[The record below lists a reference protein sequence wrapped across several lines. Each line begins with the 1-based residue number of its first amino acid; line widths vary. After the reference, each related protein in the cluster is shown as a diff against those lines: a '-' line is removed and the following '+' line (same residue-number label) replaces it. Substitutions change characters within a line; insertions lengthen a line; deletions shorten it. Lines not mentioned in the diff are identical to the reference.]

1 MCPRQHCYV
10 HYEFLVISFGLTI
23 APTTFMSLMN
33 SVFKIFLY
41 SFVMVLIEDILVYS
55 RVGKSMSTIFIVL
68 DVLWKQRLYAKFS
81 RCGFWLTYDAFL
93 GNVVSKEGVM
103 VDPQK
108 IKAVKNWVRSSSV
121 TEVRSFVGLASYY
134 SRFVKNFASIA
145 THLTNLTKKEIP
157 FEWTKKCEESFQNI
171 KTLDYR
177 IYPSISVEGTDFIVH
192 CYTSHS
198 GLGILLMQDKNVIT
212 YMSRQLKVHERSY
225 LTRDL

>member
-103 VDPQK
+103 VDYQK
-108 IKAVKNWVRSSSV
+108 IEAVKNRVLPNSIS
-121 TEVRSFVGLASYY
+121 EVRSFVGLATYHH
-134 SRFVKNFASIA
+134 RFVKNFGPISTLLI
-145 THLTNLTKKEIP
+145 N
-157 FEWTKKCEESFQNI
+157 WTK
-171 KTLDYR
+171 
-177 IYPSISVEGTDFIVH
+177 
-192 CYTSHS
+192 
-198 GLGILLMQDKNVIT
+198 
-212 YMSRQLKVHERSY
+212 
-225 LTRDL
+225 TRDTI